1 MNARDVASARGLL
14 GRLEYEVMRCLWAQ
28 APASVPKV
36 LEHLNSSR
44 RKSDRLAYTTVMT
57 VLVRLH
63 DKGIV
68 DRSRRGRGFEYTP
81 QFDETGL
88 IEHFSRRDVDEL
100 VERYGAVALAHFA
113 AAVEQADP
121 QVVARLRNAVE
132 RPSDA

>member
-1 MNARDVASARGLL
+1 MSGRSGASAQGLL
-14 GRLEYEVMRCLWAQ
+14 GHLEYAVMRCLWAQ
-28 APASVPKV
+28 APASVPTV
-36 LEHLNSSR
+36 LEHLNGCR

-68 DRSRRGRGFEYTP
+68 ERSRRGRGFEYTP
-81 QFDETGL
+81 RFDEAEL
-88 IEHFSRRDVDEL
+88 VDHFSRRDVDEL

-132 RPSDA
+132 RSADA